1 MASVAFGL
9 AILRP
14 RLMLARMMLILL
26 SVADAHAE
34 LLPVMMV
41 RHHGSRQH
49 DHADQQKKV
58 CGKSAATF
66 HHSRVWCKV
75 TENLCLSNEFRK
87 FLDEMKGKNTLKSE
101 NNVLVIV
108 IPPCHGRNNA
118 PRVNR
123 NIKHTTLII
132 GNTMLDRA
140 TLLCL
145 PATKLL
151 NYSVWQM
158 ILLFPRHAPHVR
170 TLCIMIIQA
179 VCT

>member
-87 FLDEMKGKNTLKSE
+87 FFNEMKGKN
-101 NNVLVIV
+101 
-108 IPPCHGRNNA
+108 P
-118 PRVNR
+118 
-123 NIKHTTLII
+123 
-132 GNTMLDRA
+132 
-140 TLLCL
+140 
-145 PATKLL
+145 
-151 NYSVWQM
+151 
-158 ILLFPRHAPHVR
+158 
-170 TLCIMIIQA
+170 
-179 VCT
+179 